1 MSNDLPHVEG
11 ATVNLRCMLRY
22 QHPLSKLRA
31 HCVNYFKGRIDTEDK
46 NNTADEIGCSNYKAV
61 YFAESKLSFE

>member
-1 MSNDLPHVEG
+1 MQAADIAEQDIRMSNDLPHVEG

-31 HCVNYFKGRIDTEDK
+31 HCVNYFKR
-46 NNTADEIGCSNYKAV
+46 SNRYRRQK
-61 YFAESKLSFE
+61 